1 MKGVVT
7 NMFRKICIVLA
18 LTLCIS
24 VVAFAGDNDQKKL
37 DTIPNFT
44 DTQDINGNGE
54 TVNLGADKD
63 AADFTPTERTII
75 IRDAIKSNRQVLNP
89 PNGILNN

>member
-1 MKGVVT
+1 
-7 NMFRKICIVLA
+7 MFKTICIILS

-24 VVAFAGDNDQKKL
+24 VVAFAGDNDQEKP
-37 DTIPNFT
+37 DAIPNFT

-63 AADFTPTERTII
+63 AADFTPTERTVII
-75 IRDAIKSNRQVLNP
+75 LDAIKSNRQVMNP
-89 PNGILNN
+89 ANGHPNN